1 MKLCQENTELAEKL
15 KSIIDQYELREE
27 VSSAL
32 AAGWDGSTLS
42 GCPRGSGS
50 TAGSLAIIRLSLRV
64 APTVLCPQSS
74 AVPAARSLRCGT
86 AWTAPRPWSRGS
98 LAARERGWGT
108 QAARGVSCLLS
119 CPNPVTAPPDPWGPP
134 PASLSSFPL
143 SSLWVHPSSLSF
155 RQPVLQVTTNIF
167 CSLQKQVAEKGSD
180 VNYLTLSQKQKIRM
194 TDKGDPLNL
203 NKFLF

>member
-64 APTVLCPQSS
+64 APAVLCPQSS

-86 AWTAPRPWSRGS
+86 AWDS
-98 LAARERGWGT
+98 
-108 QAARGVSCLLS
+108 
-119 CPNPVTAPPDPWGPP
+119 APPVEPRQPCCEAAG
-134 PASLSSFPL
+134 LR
-143 SSLWVHPSSLSF
+143 HPSSQRRQLSAELP
-155 RQPVLQVTTNIF
+155 QPRHSSPRPLGTSPSIPFLLPAKLPLGT
-167 CSLQKQVAEKGSD
+167 
-180 VNYLTLSQKQKIRM
+180 SQL
-194 TDKGDPLNL
+194 P
-203 NKFLF
+203 FL